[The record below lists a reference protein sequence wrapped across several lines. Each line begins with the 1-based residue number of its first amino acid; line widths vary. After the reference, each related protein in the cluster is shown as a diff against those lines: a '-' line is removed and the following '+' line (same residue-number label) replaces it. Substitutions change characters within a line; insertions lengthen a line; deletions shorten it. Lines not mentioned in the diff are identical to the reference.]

1 MTFFFECCIFGEFV
15 LSSVACLCVSGAA
28 AALSV
33 SPTSFDLVLDLV
45 GVINELELDRAGFDH
60 DLT

>member
-1 MTFFFECCIFGEFV
+1 MFGEFV
-15 LSSVACLCVSGAA
+15 LSSVACLCLSGA